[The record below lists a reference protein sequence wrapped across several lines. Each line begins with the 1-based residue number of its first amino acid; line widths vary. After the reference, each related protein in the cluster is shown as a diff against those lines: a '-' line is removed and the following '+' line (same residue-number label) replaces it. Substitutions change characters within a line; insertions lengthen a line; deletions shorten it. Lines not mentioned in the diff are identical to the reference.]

1 MVAAE
6 MTLQRT
12 RDLALRA
19 QKSVVRDGLLRTV
32 LRVLQFAMVP
42 VTASARARGTARRE
56 RDASDRW
63 FDSRLGVET
72 AGACEVSRADVVGP
86 HWARGVAYQPV
97 PPTLNLHR
105 MLEALSLPYEE
116 MTFIDLG
123 AGKARA
129 LLVAAALP
137 FRQLIGVEYSATLAA
152 IARANV
158 EKVGDSRLL
167 IVHEDAAEYRL
178 PLQPLVL
185 FLYNPFDEAVMSRVI
200 GNVSQSYGERER
212 RIVVAYYVPQ
222 LGSRRLWDGV
232 GFLHCVRERDDCVVY
247 DTGRYAPPAIVERKP
262 GGARET
268 LATSSSGREPSDR
281 L

>member
-1 MVAAE
+1 MVAAGV
-6 MTLQRT
+6 TLQRT
-12 RDLALRA
+12 HDLALRA
-19 QKSVVRDGLLRTV
+19 QKSVVRDGLLRTA
-32 LRVLQFAMVP
+32 LRVLQFACVP
-42 VTASARARGTARRE
+42 VTATARAREKVRRDRE
-56 RDASDRW
+56 ASDRG

-72 AGACEVSRADVVGP
+72 AGACEVSRTDVVGP

-105 MLEALSLPYEE
+105 ILEGLSLPYEE

-158 EKVGDSRLL
+158 EQVGDSRLL

-185 FLYNPFDEAVMSRVI
+185 FLYNPFDETVMSRVI
-200 GNVSQSYGERER
+200 GNVSQSYGERDR
-212 RIVVAYYVPQ
+212 RIVVAYYIPQ
-222 LGSRRLWDGV
+222 LASRRLWDGV
-232 GFLHCVRERDDCVVY
+232 GFLHCVGDRDGCVVY
-247 DTGRYAPPAIVERKP
+247 DTRRHVRAAIVEREP
-262 GGARET
+262 GGAQET
-268 LATSSSGREPSDR
+268 FATFSSGRERSDR